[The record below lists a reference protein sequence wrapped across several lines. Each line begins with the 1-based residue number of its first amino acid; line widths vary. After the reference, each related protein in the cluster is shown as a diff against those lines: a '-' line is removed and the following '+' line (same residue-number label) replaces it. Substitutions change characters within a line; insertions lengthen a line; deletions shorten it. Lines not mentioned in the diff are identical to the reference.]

1 MKAEKQRLDQLL
13 VARGLA
19 PSRQRAQALIMSGQ
33 VLVED
38 VPLTKAGALV
48 SVDAELRVR
57 EPDHPY
63 VSRGALKLEAA
74 LRAFAVSAQG
84 KECLDV
90 GASTGGF
97 TEVLLLGGATK
108 VFAVDA
114 GHNQLHWKIR
124 ADPRVVSYEKTNARH
139 LEFETLGQKVDVI
152 VMDVS
157 FISLEKILP
166 ALKQFSKPQE
176 TDWITLIKP
185 QFEVGREKVGKGGIV
200 QSPEDRLLAVSR
212 VTEFANTIGLERLGL
227 IDSPISGTDGNHE
240 FLAHWKQR

>member
-13 VARGLA
+13 VSRGIA

-38 VPLTKAGALV
+38 VPVTKAGALV
-48 SVDAELRVR
+48 LVEAQIRVR
-57 EPDHPY
+57 QHDHPY

-74 LRAFAVSAQG
+74 LREFSVSVDG
-84 KECLDV
+84 RECLDV

-97 TEVLLLGGATK
+97 TEVLLLGGASK
-108 VFAVDA
+108 VLAVDA

-124 ADPRVVSYEKTNARH
+124 ADPRVVSLEKTNARH
-139 LEFETLGQKVDVI
+139 LEFKTLGQKVDVI

-157 FISLEKILP
+157 FISIEKVLP
-166 ALKQFSKPQE
+166 ALLQFSKPGE

-200 QSPEDRLLAVSR
+200 FNPEDRLMAVGR

>member
-13 VARGLA
+13 VSRGIA

-38 VPLTKAGALV
+38 VPVTKAGALV
-48 SVDAELRVR
+48 PVEAQIRVR
-57 EPDHPY
+57 QQDHPY

-74 LRAFAVSAQG
+74 LREFSVSVEG

-97 TEVLLLGGATK
+97 TEVLLLGGASK
-108 VFAVDA
+108 VLAVDA

-139 LEFETLGQKVDVI
+139 LEFKTLGQKLDVI

-166 ALKQFSKPQE
+166 ALLQFSKPGE

-200 QSPEDRLLAVSR
+200 SNPEDRLLAVGQ

>member
-13 VARGLA
+13 VSRGIA

-38 VPLTKAGALV
+38 VPVTKAGALV
-48 SVDAELRVR
+48 PVEAQIRVR
-57 EPDHPY
+57 QQDHPY

-74 LRAFAVSAQG
+74 LREFSVSVDG

-97 TEVLLLGGATK
+97 TEVLLLGGASK
-108 VFAVDA
+108 VLAVDA

-139 LEFETLGQKVDVI
+139 LEFKTLGQKLDVI

-166 ALKQFSKPQE
+166 ALLQFSKPGE

-200 QSPEDRLLAVSR
+200 SNPEDRLLAVGR